1 MEKTKM
7 FEDLLVWQKAHE
19 FVLLVYK
26 TTESFPKHEIFG
38 LTFSI
43 QTSGCFHCSKYRRGL

>member
-19 FVLLVYK
+19 FVLLVYI